1 MKRLLLSLIA
11 LAITVASANAQNNYY
26 EEKNVSFMGLFGM
39 NTATCT
45 TRTSPEWN

>member
-1 MKRLLLSLIA
+1 MKRILLSLIA

-39 NTATCT
+39 NIKIGRAHV
-45 TRTSPEWN
+45 